1 MQQPARQWG
10 WIPLVLILAGFAG
23 GLVVRKAK
31 DTGQPLAAVGE
42 PLFSQRILAS
52 RDAPLSLSEGE
63 YFYQLTRMLEQT
75 YVDGVKDE
83 DGLASGSI
91 RGMIGSLADPLST
104 YLPKEQMA
112 AHSKRM
118 TGTYEGIGLE
128 LNLKFDQE
136 ELKKLQ
142 EKAPNLDSLLLL
154 PVLEVTAVP
163 EGTPAEK
170 AGLKPGDRIVGLDG
184 RAVLSAL
191 DIKNLRDLQDKA
203 DKKEIPWSQLEKER
217 ESFRKKAESNFVAS
231 RARELLTTGK
241 EGTLKVEWVRE
252 DSRQEAAITRSIT
265 QVKPLVKQSDGSY
278 KVRFMRGLQE
288 AIQEA
293 KIPGNDAVL
302 DLRGTGQ
309 GDIGVMKAVLE
320 LVSAPGVYGS
330 LVTEKDSDSR
340 PLAIR
345 TGISNPG
352 KLTLLVDKT
361 TRGAAEIFALALSS
375 RGQAKLKGSAMAGE
389 RAWIETFAVQGGHGY
404 SLVTGLFRPGS
415 GTPAS
420 TTKAESGADEE

>member
-1 MQQPARQWG
+1 MQKPARQWG
-10 WIPLVLILAGFAG
+10 WIPLVLVLAGFAG
-23 GLVVRKAK
+23 GLVVRKAQ
-31 DTGQPLAAVGE
+31 DTGQPLAAVGD

-112 AHSKRM
+112 AQSKRL
-118 TGTYEGIGLE
+118 TGTYEGLGIE
-128 LNLKFDQE
+128 LSLRFDPE

-142 EKAPNLDSLLLL
+142 EKAPNLDSLMLL

-163 EGTPAEK
+163 EGTPAVK

-191 DIKNLRDLQDKA
+191 DIKELRDLQDKA
-203 DKKEIPWSQLEKER
+203 DKKEIPWSQLETAR
-217 ESFRKKAESNFVAS
+217 EAFRKKAEHNYVAS
-231 RARELLTTGK
+231 RARELMTTGK
-241 EGTLKVEWVRE
+241 EGTLKVEWL
-252 DSRQEAAITRSIT
+252 RQGSPLKASITRAIT
-265 QVKPLVKQSDGSY
+265 QVKPLVKQADGSY

-288 AIQEA
+288 AMQQQNL
-293 KIPGNDAVL
+293 PGKDVVL

-320 LVSAPGVYGS
+320 VIAAPGVYGS
-330 LVTEKDSDSR
+330 LVTEKDKESR
-340 PLAIR
+340 PLAVR
-345 TGISNPG
+345 KGIEKPG
-352 KLTLLVDKT
+352 KLTLLVDQT
-361 TRGAAEIFALALSS
+361 TRGASEIFALALSGQ
-375 RGQAKLKGSAMAGE
+375 GQAKLKGSSMAGE
-389 RAWIETFAVQGGHGY
+389 RAWIETFSVQGGHGY
-404 SLVTGLFRPGS
+404 SLVTGLFRPTS
-415 GTPAS
+415 AS
-420 TTKAESGADEE
+420 DSKAKTGVVK

>member
-1 MQQPARQWG
+1 MQKPARQWG
-10 WIPLVLILAGFAG
+10 WIPLVLVLAGFAG
-23 GLVVRKAK
+23 GLVVRKAQ
-31 DTGQPLAAVGE
+31 DTGQPLAAVGD

-104 YLPKEQMA
+104 YLPKEQMTA
-112 AHSKRM
+112 LSKRL
-118 TGTYEGIGLE
+118 TGTYEGVGIE
-128 LNLKFDQE
+128 LSLKFDQE

-142 EKAPNLDSLLLL
+142 DKAPDLDSLMLL

-163 EGTPAEK
+163 EGAPAAK
-170 AGLKPGDRIVGLDG
+170 AGLKPGDRIVGIDG

-191 DIKNLRDLQDKA
+191 DIKELRDLQEKA
-203 DKKEIPWSQLEKER
+203 DKKEIPWTKLETAR
-217 ESFRKKAESNFVAS
+217 EGFRKKAENNYVAS

-241 EGTLKVEWVRE
+241 EGTLKVEWM
-252 DSRQEAAITRSIT
+252 RQNTPMSASITRSVT
-265 QVKPLVKQSDGSY
+265 QVKPLVKQGDGSY

-288 AIQEA
+288 AIQQE
-293 KIPGNDAVL
+293 KLSGKDVVL

-309 GDIGVMKAVLE
+309 GDIGAMKSALE
-320 LVSAPGVYGS
+320 ALAAPGIYGS
-330 LVTEKDSDSR
+330 LVTEKDKELR
-340 PLAIR
+340 PLSIR
-345 TGISNPG
+345 SGVAKPG
-352 KLTLLVDKT
+352 RLTLLVDQT
-361 TRGAAEIFALALSS
+361 TRGASEIFALALSS
-375 RGQAKLKGSAMAGE
+375 RGQAKLKGSSMAGE

-404 SLVTGLFRPGS
+404 TLVTGLFRPQS
-415 GTPAS
+415 GAVAAS
-420 TTKAESGADEE
+420 TTTKAGAGN

>member
-52 RDAPLSLSEGE
+52 RDAPPSLSEGE

-83 DGLASGSI
+83 DALASGAI
-91 RGMIGSLADPLST
+91 RGMLGSLADPLST
-104 YLPKEQMA
+104 YMPKEQMA

-118 TGTYEGIGLE
+118 AGTYEGVGME
-128 LNLKFDQE
+128 LSLKFDQE
-136 ELKKLQ
+136 ELRKLQ
-142 EKAPNLDSLLLL
+142 DKAPDLDSLMLL
-154 PVLEVTAVP
+154 PVLEVTSVP
-163 EGTPAEK
+163 DGTPAAK

-191 DIKNLRDLQDKA
+191 DIKALRDLQELA
-203 DKKEIPWSQLEKER
+203 DQKKINWSELEKQR
-217 ESFRKKAESNFVAS
+217 EGFRKKAENNYVAS

-241 EGTLKVEWVRE
+241 EGTLKVDWMRGETPF
-252 DSRQEAAITRSIT
+252 SASITRSVT
-265 QVKPLVKQSDGSY
+265 QVPAMVKQSDGSY

-288 AIQEA
+288 AMLRE
-293 KIPGNDAVL
+293 KIPGRDVVI

-309 GDIGVMKAVLE
+309 GDISVMKGVLE
-320 LVSAPGVYGS
+320 EIAAPGVYGS
-330 LVTEKDSDSR
+330 LVTEKDKESR
-340 PLAIR
+340 PLAVR
-345 TGISNPG
+345 KGVDKPG
-352 KLTLLVDKT
+352 RLTLLVDQT
-361 TRGAAEIFALALSS
+361 TRGASEIFALALSNQ
-375 RGQAKLKGSAMAGE
+375 GQAKLKGSAMAGE
-389 RAWIETFAVQGGHGY
+389 RAWIETFSVQGGHGY
-404 SLVTGLFRPGS
+404 SLVTGLFRPGN
-415 GTPAS
+415 P
-420 TTKAESGADEE
+420 ESVVKTGGEEQ